1 MPPPTLDPRVVGRAV
16 HQGRAVIAV
25 VDYGVNNL
33 KSVVRALG
41 AGGHAA
47 TLTTDPDEVRRAER
61 VLVPGVGNFGQAS
74 RNLEATGLGAAI
86 REAAA
91 AGRPVMGICLGLQ
104 LFFETSEEAPDA
116 RGLGLLP
123 GRVARFATGLPVP
136 HVGWARVD
144 LTEAGRR
151 HPMLAGPFRRRAAVL
166 LPRAQLLP
174 GRPSRAT
181 PCSAPESTSTV
192 FPTLVGQGNVI
203 GAQFHPEKSQRA
215 GIELLDAFARWRP

>member
-1 MPPPTLDPRVVGRAV
+1 M
-16 HQGRAVIAV
+16 IAV

-41 AGGHAA
+41 ASGHVA
-47 TLTTDPDEVRRAER
+47 TLTTDPDEVRRAEH

-74 RNLEATGLGAAI
+74 RNLETSGLGAAI
-86 REAAA
+86 REAAE

-104 LFFETSEEAPDA
+104 LFFALSEEAPDA
-116 RGLGLLP
+116 RGLDILP

-144 LTEAGRR
+144 LTEAGKR
-151 HPMLAGPFRRRAAVL
+151 HPMLTGLGGGESPYFYHVHSYHPAGVPDEAVL
-166 LPRAQLLP
+166 GTGEYERL
-174 GRPSRAT
+174 
-181 PCSAPESTSTV
+181 
-192 FPTLVGQGNVI
+192 FPTLVGRDNVI

-215 GIELLDAFARWRP
+215 GIELLDAFVRWRP

>member
-1 MPPPTLDPRVVGRAV
+1 
-16 HQGRAVIAV
+16 VIAV

-33 KSVVRALG
+33 KSVVRALA
-41 AGGHAA
+41 AGGHEAA
-47 TLTTDPDEVRRAER
+47 LTTDPDQVRRAER
-61 VLVPGVGNFGQAS
+61 VLVPGVGHFGQAS
-74 RNLEATGLGAAI
+74 RNLERTGLGEAV

-104 LFFETSEEAPDA
+104 LFFETSEEAPEA

-123 GRVARFATGLPVP
+123 GAVRRFVTTRHVP

-151 HPMLAGPFRRRAAVL
+151 HGVVGPVFAEAPRFFYHVHSYHPAGVPEDSVL
-166 LPRAQLLP
+166 
-174 GRPSRAT
+174 GT
-181 PCSAPESTSTV
+181 GEYDEV
-192 FPTLVGQGNVI
+192 FPTLVGRGAVM

-215 GIELLDAFARWRP
+215 GIELLDRFARWRP